1 MGFERERRRWRV
13 RLRDDLGRILGA
25 GTMLDEQHLL
35 TCAHV
40 VENGGGPR
48 TRVAVDFVGLPDAP
62 SGTAHVVDGGW
73 IPPADD
79 ERGDIALLR
88 LDRPQRSVFGAPLHR
103 MPLGDH
109 QLVRA
114 YGFPHGADSGMWT
127 LARLVGEG
135 GPGSEWVQLHRTVEA
150 EPIGQGYSGTAVLD
164 DATGYVVGMVV
175 GRYTGDGGRVAWM
188 IPVETML
195 GHLPRLN
202 EWATGSPAVDESFV
216 RPDTDTPPDTHFV
229 QQLTGWFASTQSGA
243 VWVVVTGDAGSA
255 MAKGLRLGVAL
266 ADRERSLG
274 LGELPDVG
282 KLPRAGSV
290 DLAVDAAGKTADD
303 VRRRIDE
310 RLNLAAAGSA
320 PGRTVVVDAIDDAA
334 EPERLVEEVLAPMA
348 GRAGELGIRMV
359 LAFRREDSPGVT
371 VVRESS
377 SPGVPRPAEDD
388 LEGRLDMLT
397 KIVDELA
404 AIEEYQ
410 VTVATRFTGV
420 AMVPARAKRLRGALN
435 QLRSAET
442 DGDSEWVQRHIGS
455 CERSIAPAIDDGRR
469 VRAVLDGL
477 LARRDELRAR
487 LDAYAEMAR
496 NHDLVEEPVLDK
508 AYGPAWKLLFEG
520 PCELEAAVAAVDDY
534 ATAVR
539 GRIEGRG

>member
-48 TRVAVDFVGLPDAP
+48 TRVAVEFVGLPDAAK
-62 SGTAHVVDGGW
+62 GTAHVVEGGW
-73 IPPADD
+73 IPAADD

-88 LDRPQRSVFGAPLHR
+88 LDKPRAGVFGAPLRR
-103 MPLGDH
+103 MPLGHH

-114 YGFPHGADSGMWT
+114 HGFPHGADTGVWT
-127 LARLVGEG
+127 QARLVGEG
-135 GPGSEWVQLHRTVEA
+135 GPRSEWVHLQRTVEA
-150 EPIGQGYSGTAVLD
+150 EPIGQGHSGTAVLD
-164 DATGYVVGMVV
+164 EATGYVVGMVV
-175 GRYTGDGGRVAWM
+175 GRHTGDGGRVASM

-195 GHLPRLN
+195 GHLPRLGQ
-202 EWATGSPAVDESFV
+202 WTTGSPAVDESFV
-216 RPDTDTPPDTHFV
+216 RSVTDTPPDPDFV
-229 QQLTGWFASTQSGA
+229 KQLAGWFAGTQSGA
-243 VWVVVTGDAGSA
+243 VWVVVTGEAESA
-255 MAKGLRLGVAL
+255 TAKALRLCVAL

-274 LGELPDVG
+274 LADPPDVG
-282 KLPRAGSV
+282 ERPRAGSV

-303 VRRRIDE
+303 VRHRIDE
-310 RLNLAAAGSA
+310 RLNLGAAGAAS
-320 PGRTVVVDAIDDAA
+320 GRTIVVDAIDDAV

-359 LAFRREDSPGVT
+359 LGFRREDSPGVT

-388 LEGRLDMLT
+388 LQGRLDALT
-397 KIVDELA
+397 KAVDELV

-420 AMVPARAKRLRGALN
+420 AMVSARAKRLRGALN
-435 QLRSAET
+435 QLRSAEV
-442 DGDSEWVQRHIGS
+442 DGDTEWVLRHIGG

-487 LDAYAEMAR
+487 LDTYAEMAR
-496 NHDLVEEPVLDK
+496 NHELAEEPELGK
-508 AYGPAWKLLFEG
+508 AYAPARKLLFEG
-520 PCELEAAVAAVDDY
+520 PCDLDAAAAAVDEY
-534 ATAVR
+534 AAAVR
-539 GRIEGRG
+539 GRIPPA